1 MEYHA
6 TAKYI
11 RMSTRKLRF
20 IADSIRSLPLTR
32 ALDQLMIGKK
42 RGASVITDVIRSAID
57 NAKQKG
63 STEGELKISKIN
75 VMGGPT
81 SKRWHAVSRGM
92 AHPYKKRM
100 THVRVVLADT
110 KKEQ

>member
-1 MEYHA
+1 
-6 TAKYI
+6 
-11 RMSTRKLRF
+11 MSTRKLRL
-20 IADSIRSLPLTR
+20 IVDSISSLPLTR
-32 ALDQLMIGKK
+32 VLDQLMIGKK
-42 RGASVITDVIRSAID
+42 RGARVIADVIRSAVA

-63 STEGELKISKIN
+63 STEKELKISKID

-81 SKRWHAVSRGM
+81 DKRWHAVSRGM

-100 THVRVVLADT
+100 THIRVVLADT